1 MSPAFSGAY
10 KIAACQMHL
19 RTCSV
24 QAPSSFSDSSRM
36 RRFTAGAPAT
46 TDSAVTAWHAIRA
59 CNSLEA
65 QPPVSGMTMP
75 SHLGA
80 FEERTRQRHGDA
92 EHLCRRHTLLSYYIP
107 FRPGTLIQESI
118 TAMTGNSVRDLKF
131 RLGLPAS
138 RVGASHPLKAC
149 PLCMTDDV
157 AATGIAYWHLDHQ
170 FPSVWVCPKHG
181 GKLMQCTSRTKTAN
195 RLQWVLPDMVEEDSW
210 RHFAD
215 LQGSG
220 FQFLQKLAQISCDAV
235 RSTDQNM
242 DPDVLRACSLRAAH
256 ERGWLKDSG
265 RADLMAIRE
274 AFLERVSG
282 IASVSDWSSCGG
294 AAAQDGGF
302 LGGMLRSDRAHK
314 HPVKYLVLI
323 ALMFDDWDELAKAAN
338 ECEPESDHHPL
349 TQSDRRRP
357 LLARRSATRVIPS
370 ARRRG
375 QLALP
380 ISRAMY
386 WARKDELP
394 FERRPRMIDENLVR
408 KIADGLTRGLSCEEI
423 AHQTET
429 TIDAVRRHRD
439 THADV
444 RAVWNAAR
452 SLLQREAFRHDF
464 IEVMRANPNA
474 HQTQLRKARGSH
486 FDWLRKHDV
495 EWLAIQL
502 PNLCVSPDLW
512 DTKPAGALASRP
524 TVIVLSNLRP
534 VFPSADT
541 ARSSGHPRPVAPIFQ
556 IFHAALCQCHFAR
569 MNYLWGIDDSRIC
582 ASTVDDHGTCN
593 VMSNGRSTP
602 LLFKVIDAAVLVANQ
617 SQ

>member
-1 MSPAFSGAY
+1 MPDAFEDLFSAGPFFLQRLLPDETLYSWCARYHRLSGNRLARDTSLQLFGSP
-10 KIAACQMHL
+10 
-19 RTCSV
+19 
-24 QAPSSFSDSSRM
+24 
-36 RRFTAGAPAT
+36 TAGF
-46 TDSAVTAWHAIRA
+46 WHD
-59 CNSLEA
+59 
-65 QPPVSGMTMP
+65 MP

-107 FRPGTLIQESI
+107 FRPATLIQDSI
-118 TAMTGNSVRDLKF
+118 TAMTSNSVRDLKF

-181 GKLMQCTSRTKTAN
+181 GKLMQCTSRTKTTN

-242 DPDVLRACSLRAAH
+242 DPNVLRSCSLQVAH
-256 ERGWLKDSG
+256 QRGWLQDSG

-274 AFLERVSG
+274 AFFEQVSG
-282 IASVSDWSSCGG
+282 IDSVPGLEFVRG
-294 AAAQDGGF
+294 AAAPDGGF

-314 HPVKYLVLI
+314 HPVKYFVLI
-323 ALMFDDWDELAKAAN
+323 AFLFDNWGELAKAAN
-338 ECEPESDHHPL
+338 ECASVPDHHPC

-357 LLARRSATRVIPS
+357 LLGQKVRNEGLSVSEAAR
-370 ARRRG
+370 

-386 WARKDELP
+386 WARKDDLP
-394 FERRPRMIDENLVR
+394 FERRPRRIDENLAR

-423 AHQTET
+423 AAQTET
-429 TIDAVRRHRD
+429 TIDAVRRYRD
-439 THADV
+439 THADI
-444 RAVWNAAR
+444 RTEWNTAR
-452 SLLQREAFRHDF
+452 SLLQRETFRHDF
-464 IEVMRANPNA
+464 LAVMRANPNA
-474 HQTQLRKARGSH
+474 HQTQLRKTHGSH

-502 PNLCVSPDLW
+502 PNLW
-512 DTKPAGALASRP
+512 RFT
-524 TVIVLSNLRP
+524 
-534 VFPSADT
+534 
-541 ARSSGHPRPVAPIFQ
+541 
-556 IFHAALCQCHFAR
+556 
-569 MNYLWGIDDSRIC
+569 
-582 ASTVDDHGTCN
+582 
-593 VMSNGRSTP
+593 
-602 LLFKVIDAAVLVANQ
+602 
-617 SQ
+617 